1 MSIPDEV
8 AQYAEGKRIAAYFDF
23 GLVKDEVKGINH
35 DWLWAISS
43 DVEGFDFD
51 SIRVFTWNRRRHR
64 YETAYREHGI
74 EGYLPI
80 RVEASDSK
88 YLFDVIVRAADG
100 QFLLRR
106 YQFDGTLVHLLSKDP
121 YQQPSGLAPGKRSP
135 CRSWNCRRVS
145 RGRAGGKGDGT
156 QSNGCS
162 HGRVSD
168 SRKAR
173 TPAVRLS

>member
-51 SIRVFTWNRRRHR
+51 SVRVFIWDNRRHHR

-80 RVEASDSK
+80 RVEASDGK
-88 YLFDVIVRAADG
+88 YLFSVIVRAADG
-100 QFLLRR
+100 QLLLRR
-106 YQFDGTLVHLLSKDP
+106 YQFDGTRVHLLSKDA
-121 YQQPSGLAPGKRSP
+121 YQPPSGLG
-135 CRSWNCRRVS
+135 
-145 RGRAGGKGDGT
+145 AGGKAEHLQVGEM
-156 QSNGCS
+156 QA
-162 HGRVSD
+162 RVPRPGWLRRRWD
-168 SRKAR
+168 SIKQLFAR
-173 TPAVRLS
+173 